1 LRTQIPSR
9 VNLNKSKYLIRV
21 SMRKPTKNAQLN
33 AKLKKRRKR
42 IYQLSKKRLQLQMI
56 SLRLK
61 RLKSSKRLMTMITS
75 TVANYLLLM
84 RTMMSTKKKNSLKK
98 RRKMRKNVSKKEI
111 MKNRFQMST
120 KNK

>member
-1 LRTQIPSR
+1 
-9 VNLNKSKYLIRV
+9 
-21 SMRKPTKNAQLN
+21 MRKPRKNVQLN

-42 IYQLSKKRLQLQMI
+42 TYQLSKKILQLQMI